1 MLQKGYFPVHMHF
14 YGVWYRRKEKHSLLK
29 QINDPKNKENILRMK
44 AIASE
49 AEKITENVQSVEL
62 PNDNVK
68 GDQVNF
74 EEYKA
79 IFSGKNVLIIMP
91 YIKTD
96 THVKEIIEKEK
107 GKRITILTT
116 KPCNY
121 IGRQWYEECAE
132 IFDITTFL
140 NMKNKTNFINYIIKT
155 RNIEKVYCLNES
167 KIETNVEVICQN
179 YEEDE
184 TLYKFYEEKYRKS
197 KTLFGKI
204 KRHIKKII
212 KK

>member
-14 YGVWYRRKEKHSLLK
+14 YGLWYRRKEKGSLLK
-29 QINDPKNKENILRMK
+29 QINDPKNKENILRME
-44 AIASE
+44 AIAKE
-49 AEKITENVQSVEL
+49 AEKIKEDVQAIEL
-62 PNDNVK
+62 PQEINECK
-68 GDQVNF
+68 LNF
-74 EEYKA
+74 EGYKP

-96 THVKEIIEKEK
+96 LHIKNVIEKEK

-121 IGRQWYEECAE
+121 IGRQWYENDAE
-132 IFDITTFL
+132 IFDMTTFL
-140 NMKNKTNFINYIIKT
+140 SKENQKGFIDYIIKT
-155 RNIEKVYCLNES
+155 RNIAKVYCLNEE
-167 KIETNVEVICQN
+167 KIETNVEVICQK

-184 TLYKFYEEKYRKS
+184 TLYKVYEEKYRKS

-204 KRHIKKII
+204 KRHIKKIV